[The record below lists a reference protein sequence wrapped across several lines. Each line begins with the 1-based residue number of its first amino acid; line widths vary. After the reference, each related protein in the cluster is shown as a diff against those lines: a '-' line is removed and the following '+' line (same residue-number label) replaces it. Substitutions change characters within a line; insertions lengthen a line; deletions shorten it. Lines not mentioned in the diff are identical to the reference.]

1 MTLVFKSIM
10 VYDPN
15 RAECPGESHRPSPPK
30 TTSLSSARRDAMIH
44 AWWPAHTL
52 LTAGNRKALCCRQK
66 VLVEM
71 VATCMWL
78 NTLSTLLGM
87 APAARMAVDR
97 DMFPAG
103 VRPTYGWLFH
113 CVLNWQARQMKYTS
127 SNVPLVVDVM
137 MLSISA
143 HRLHGISLS
152 RGSRHAQKIM
162 NLSASPCSVSVG
174 GSSQLLELE
183 EEDGAYSSSLSSS
196 MGLSLSSSE
205 STAGMLLFVW
215 VEVVTPAEPVCVAAS
230 EVQVQAWTPAGYI
243 IKLYFQFL
251 NIQLH

>member
-1 MTLVFKSIM
+1 
-10 VYDPN
+10 
-15 RAECPGESHRPSPPK
+15 
-30 TTSLSSARRDAMIH
+30 
-44 AWWPAHTL
+44 
-52 LTAGNRKALCCRQK
+52 
-66 VLVEM
+66 
-71 VATCMWL
+71 
-78 NTLSTLLGM
+78 M

-103 VRPTYGWLFH
+103 VRPTYGLFH

-143 HRLHGISLS
+143 QHGISLS

-196 MGLSLSSSE
+196 MGLSLSLSSSE
-205 STAGMLLFVW
+205 
-215 VEVVTPAEPVCVAAS
+215 
-230 EVQVQAWTPAGYI
+230 QQACYSLSGWR
-243 IKLYFQFL
+243 
-251 NIQLH
+251 